1 MIALTNGEADWLRGQ
16 GAPSGRLHVIGIGPQ
31 NDPEASTELAARAVP
46 GGKKIVLFIGQ
57 LHAYKGVRALLRAA
71 ALMRSRADVV
81 FVFVGPD
88 VRGMGREFE
97 RAGPNVRWL
106 GTVDNATRDSLLNA
120 CAILC
125 APSSRESFGSVII
138 EAWASGKPVVGGPAA
153 ATRELIDDGVNGWTV
168 PQEPAVIADRLKKL
182 LDDPALAA
190 QMGARG
196 KEKVARY
203 FSWKTIAEAHLGV
216 YGRALET
223 RLLP

>member
-1 MIALTNGEADWLRGQ
+1 
-16 GAPSGRLHVIGIGPQ
+16 
-31 NDPEASTELAARAVP
+31 ELAARAVP

-71 ALMRSRADVV
+71 GLMRSRADVV

-138 EAWASGKPVVGGPAA
+138 EAWSSVKPVVCGLVAPTSVHIDGGLPWWAA
-153 ATRELIDDGVNGWTV
+153 SQVSSFM
-168 PQEPAVIADRLKKL
+168 L
-182 LDDPALAA
+182 L
-190 QMGARG
+190 
-196 KEKVARY
+196 
-203 FSWKTIAEAHLGV
+203 SH
-216 YGRALET
+216 
-223 RLLP
+223 

>member
-1 MIALTNGEADWLRGQ
+1 M
-16 GAPSGRLHVIGIGPQ
+16 
-31 NDPEASTELAARAVP
+31 
-46 GGKKIVLFIGQ
+46 
-57 LHAYKGVRALLRAA
+57 
-71 ALMRSRADVV
+71 V

-153 ATRELIDDGVNGWTV
+153 ATS
-168 PQEPAVIADRLKKL
+168 EPFHHSARSETGSVCQRRIVSRVT
-182 LDDPALAA
+182 ALSAA
-190 QMGARG
+190 SRRWIRSARQGA
-196 KEKVARY
+196 
-203 FSWKTIAEAHLGV
+203 AHPEP
-216 YGRALET
+216 R
-223 RLLP
+223 